1 MIHIKI
7 NKKNYILVIIIN
19 LAKLAS
25 TNVEVC
31 WVGEGT
37 GK

>member
-7 NKKNYILVIIIN
+7 NKKNYISIIIIN
-19 LAKLAS
+19 LTKLAS
-25 TNVEVC
+25 TNVEAC

-37 GK
+37 RK